1 MRTALQKE
9 QGARGNLQHDG
20 GDDMTTDEEI
30 IKKWHSDW
38 DVTNNMQDLAAIRLY
53 REAYAE
59 GAKGKFSCQVAGC
72 DIPPTLCNKHADL
85 LRDEIKKARASEAEA
100 WRSGQRGYGK
110 HYHNGKYYDAFL
122 NCDECHRFRDEKARA
137 DERNAS
143 NERADEAFRVVFDKV
158 EEHRKAHKGSCN
170 CPACNPTI
178 AQLYAEFIGKL
189 QASEKPKD
197 RRARS
202 GEEETKR

>member
-1 MRTALQKE
+1 MTLDKDTGELTDLIISKTNIDSNYPLVRGALYDLLAKFKAK
-9 QGARGNLQHDG
+9 AR
-20 GDDMTTDEEI
+20 
-30 IKKWHSDW
+30 
-38 DVTNNMQDLAAIRLY
+38 
-53 REAYAE
+53 AE

-85 LRDEIKKARASEAEA
+85 LRDEIKKARASAVKDA
-100 WRSGQRGYGK
+100 CQNHKKNCKTGYTATEWCYFCEIEG
-110 HYHNGKYYDAFL
+110 
-122 NCDECHRFRDEKARA
+122 KARA

-143 NERADEAFRVVFDKV
+143 NERADDAFRAVFDKV

-202 GEEETKR
+202 DKMR